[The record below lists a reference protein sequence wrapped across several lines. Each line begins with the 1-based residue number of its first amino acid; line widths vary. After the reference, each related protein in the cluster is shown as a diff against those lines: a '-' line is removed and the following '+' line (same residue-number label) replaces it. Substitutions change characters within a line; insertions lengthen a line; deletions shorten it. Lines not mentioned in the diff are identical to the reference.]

1 MTSHRDGNDSNDSNG
16 SCDCDCLTQRRK
28 DVKPQER
35 KVARLLCA
43 PFTQSCRPRIFV
55 VETACQAQ
63 FQQLPAVLDAAQRVA
78 HGLQPV
84 AFTCSIAQP
93 SADG

>member
-1 MTSHRDGNDSNDSNG
+1 MSIRRDSNG
-16 SCDCDCLTQRRK
+16 NGTSNGNCNGQTQSRK
-28 DVKPQER
+28 DAESQGCSARHSRSP
-35 KVARLLCA
+35 VANE
-43 PFTQSCRPRIFV
+43 FFV
-55 VETACQAQ
+55 VETVLQSQ
-63 FQQLPAVLDAAQRVA
+63 SHQLPAVLDAAQSVA